1 MSKDETL
8 KQYRHSLEVYQ
19 NRLADKEED
28 KFYMKVHGYRN
39 ACYRKEML
47 VKKINEAKKKIKE
60 LEDE

>member
-1 MSKDETL
+1 MSKEEIL
-8 KQYRHSLEVYQ
+8 KQYQHSLEVYQ

-28 KFYMKVHGYRN
+28 KFYMKVHRYRN